1 MLKGA
6 EAIISSSTLSGNGAA
21 GLLASEFATATLS
34 DSEARSN
41 AQHGV
46 VAQAGASIT
55 CRMCLVKLNG
65 GAGILSAQV
74 RALYLL
80 Y

>member
-6 EAIISSSTLSGNGAA
+6 EVMISSSTLSGNGAA

-65 GAGILSAQV
+65 GAGTLSAQV